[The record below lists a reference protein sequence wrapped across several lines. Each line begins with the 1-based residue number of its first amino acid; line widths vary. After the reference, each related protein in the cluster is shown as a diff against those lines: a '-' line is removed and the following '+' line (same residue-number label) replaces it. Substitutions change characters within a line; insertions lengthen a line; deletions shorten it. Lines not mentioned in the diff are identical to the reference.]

1 MGRTATVRAT
11 TTRRSSSFFAATV
24 FLCALIPG
32 VGCGGGGFADDSAGD
47 GSATDGSVD
56 AAAGAADAPT
66 DQGDAEPGAL
76 TLILPE
82 AATVGVP
89 AAFSGTATGAIER
102 VVVTVDGWQ
111 IADQAVVGGAFSF
124 EYTFTAAGVDRLVVA
139 TGLDATAQEVDQV
152 SDLLD
157 VTGTGSYVSGVPY
170 FYQYDNVI
178 NPGGSCQNT
187 SMAMVLRFYGA
198 PDETPDQI
206 SEQYGTSQ
214 AQSVSGF
221 QTVFDAEAAAYGLPW
236 RDAGTT
242 TGTLDQLH
250 AQLAAGIPVVVHGYF
265 TSYGHVIVLVGF
277 DGDVYWANDPAGEWN
292 QVYQGGGYSGADP
305 SEGYYV
311 TYDADAVDAAIAPDG
326 WVWMHVFYPL

>member
-11 TTRRSSSFFAATV
+11 TTSKSSGFFAMVLLFAV
-24 FLCALIPG
+24 IPG
-32 VGCGGGGFADDSAGD
+32 VGCGGDGFADDSPPD
-47 GSATDGSVD
+47 GATPDGSVD
-56 AAAGAADAPT
+56 AATANADAAD
-66 DQGDAEPGAL
+66 DEGDAEQTTL
-76 TLILPE
+76 TLVLPDT
-82 AATVGVP
+82 AVVGVP
-89 AAFSGTATGAIER
+89 AAFSGSATGAIER

-111 IADQAVVGGAFSF
+111 IADQAVVGGGFAFD
-124 EYTFTAAGVDRLVVA
+124 YRFTAAGDDRLVVA
-139 TGLDATAQEVDQV
+139 TGLDAAAQEVDRV

-170 FYQYDNVI
+170 FYQYDNAI

-198 PDETPDQI
+198 SDETPDRI
-206 SEQYGTSQ
+206 SQQYGTSQ

-221 QTVFDAEAAAYGLPW
+221 QQVFDAEAAAYGLPW

-250 AQLAAGIPVVVHGYF
+250 AQLAAGFPVVVHGYF
-265 TSYGHVIVLVGF
+265 TSSGHVIVLVGF

-292 QVYQGGGYSGADP
+292 QVYMGGGYSGADP

-326 WVWMHVFYPL
+326 WVWMHAFYSL

>member
-1 MGRTATVRAT
+1 MRAL
-11 TTRRSSSFFAATV
+11 AATV
-24 FLCALIPG
+24 VSCTVGLA
-32 VGCGGGGFADDSAGD
+32 VGCGGGGFAGDPAPD
-47 GSATDGSVD
+47 GSSLDGSVD
-56 AAAGAADAPT
+56 AAATGADAPAG
-66 DQGDAEPGAL
+66 DPSDAEPATL
-76 TLILPE
+76 TLVLPE
-82 AATVGVP
+82 TATVGAP

-111 IADQAVVGGAFSF
+111 IADLSVVGGGFSF
-124 EYTFTAAGVDRLVVA
+124 DYTFTATGVDRLVVA
-139 TGLDATAQEVDQV
+139 TGLDAAAQEVDQV

-157 VTGTGSYVSGVPY
+157 VTSAGSYVPGVPY
-170 FYQYDNVI
+170 FYQYDNAI

-198 PDETPDQI
+198 SDETPDQI
-206 SEQYGTSQ
+206 SERYGTSQ

-221 QTVFDAEAAAYGLPW
+221 QAVFDAEAAAYGLPW

-292 QVYQGGGYSGADP
+292 QVYMGGGYSGADP

-311 TYDADAVDAAIAPDG
+311 AYDADAVDAAIAPDG
-326 WVWMHVFYPL
+326 WVWMHAFYPQ